1 MPHNFLTANAVY
13 VNKLSAKREKL
24 LNQAIENS
32 IDTIKA
38 TVDLNELG
46 ALYCFVYYQIFGEQL
61 GLIPTGKLQMQTLE
75 KVQDLLVRSRMI
87 WYSVARMWKILQR

>member
-38 TVDLNELG
+38 TVDLNDTG
-46 ALYCFVYYQIFGEQL
+46 FGSLYCFVYYQIFGEQL
-61 GLIPTGKLQMQTLE
+61 GLIPTGKIQMQTVQ
-75 KVQDLLVRSRMI
+75 KVQDLLN
-87 WYSVARMWKILQR
+87 K